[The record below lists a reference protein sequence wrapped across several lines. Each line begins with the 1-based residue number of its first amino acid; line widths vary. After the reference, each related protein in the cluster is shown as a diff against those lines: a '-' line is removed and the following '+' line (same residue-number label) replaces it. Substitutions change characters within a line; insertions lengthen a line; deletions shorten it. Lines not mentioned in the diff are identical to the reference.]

1 MMISRRKSSAYKT
14 ADKCVFFL
22 GSMTIGL
29 SYHTSGLAFY
39 KKLKLIFQTLG
50 MQYKMIPHNIAECQW
65 LIAVINRPF
74 LLAQRRA
81 KNSQRMQDKSKNQ
94 QKILFTHKKGG

>member
-1 MMISRRKSSAYKT
+1 
-14 ADKCVFFL
+14 
-22 GSMTIGL
+22 
-29 SYHTSGLAFY
+29 
-39 KKLKLIFQTLG
+39 
-50 MQYKMIPHNIAECQW
+50 MIPHNIAECQW

-94 QKILFTHKKGG
+94 QKILFTHKKVDKIWQKGCKKSHSQNTAK

>member
-29 SYHTSGLAFY
+29 SYNTSGSAFH
-39 KKLKLIFQTLG
+39 KKLDT
-50 MQYKMIPHNIAECQW
+50 YNP
-65 LIAVINRPF
+65 
-74 LLAQRRA
+74 
-81 KNSQRMQDKSKNQ
+81 NSWNAIQDD
-94 QKILFTHKKGG
+94 TT